1 MGVSFQAADL
11 VKAVVISGKKV
22 GEYIG
27 RTATGAKRVFEKGQ
41 LEPQVQLRG
50 AYPGGSALSRCVS

>member
-27 RTATGAKRVFEKGQ
+27 RSATGANGMAVLFD
-41 LEPQVQLRG
+41 
-50 AYPGGSALSRCVS
+50 C